1 MRILAPRG
9 TIRALIFLAVVA
21 VPLIG
26 AIDGGSVLYS
36 RTATEHDASTV
47 AYAAAAAVR
56 GMPITPQTAV
66 IAYQAAGEIAVRLG
80 GTVQQKDFRVNVNS
94 GITLTLTRTAPTLV
108 FDHLPRLRDLVEISS
123 TVTVQPSPYA

>member
-1 MRILAPRG
+1 MAPRG
-9 TIRALIFLAVVA
+9 AIRALIFLAVLA
-21 VPLIG
+21 VPLLG

-66 IAYQAAGEIAVRLG
+66 TAYEAADKLAHQLG
-80 GTVQQKDFRVNVNS
+80 GTVQQKDFRVNRNG
-94 GITLTLTRTAPTLV
+94 GITLTLTRTARTVV

-123 TVTVQPSPYA
+123 TVTVEPSPYA

>member
-1 MRILAPRG
+1 MISTRG
-9 TIRALIFLAVVA
+9 SVQAMSFLAVVA
-21 VPLIG
+21 VPLLG

-36 RTATEHDASTV
+36 RMATENDASTV

-66 IAYQAAGEIAVRLG
+66 IAYQAADEIADRLG
-80 GTVQQKDFRVNVNS
+80 GTVQQKDFRLNLNG
-94 GITLTLTRTAPTLV
+94 GITLTLTRTAPALV
-108 FDHLPRLRDLVEISS
+108 FDHLPRLRDLIEISS